1 MCQLYFGEIY
11 DIYWARVRAAEGSE
25 LSPWVYSN
33 ELQPYRDSKD
43 QGAPSTTSLL
53 LLGGLMGREVLGEVG
68 KVERNRGGEQGEG
81 LGVERGD
88 GGGDAVEMKTPQAIR
103 NVGFWRRL

>member
-1 MCQLYFGEIY
+1 MGRTSSWTRADPSWGNHTGSSWVCQLYFGEIY
-11 DIYWARVRAAEGSE
+11 DIYWARVRATEGGE

-43 QGAPSTTSLL
+43 QGAPSATSLL

-68 KVERNRGGEQGEG
+68 KVPGQRNREG
-81 LGVERGD
+81 SKEKGSV
-88 GGGDAVEMKTPQAIR
+88 
-103 NVGFWRRL
+103 